1 MSGHNR
7 QEHGAKRQRGNR
19 RRTYVVDAAFQWKYI
34 LTITAGVFVVAATMS
49 SGLYGLLHH
58 QARLRSITPEIHSSE
73 VASVII
79 LFALAFSVVTAIAV
93 GVWCLIA
100 THRICGPLFV
110 LERYLVE
117 LSKGRI
123 PRPRA
128 LRRKDE
134 FKGLYETFSR
144 TTKSLRARKQAE
156 LSELSAILGAARAAV
171 DAKSDDRKLALES
184 ICNHLESLR
193 SAVRESLA
201 VEPEEGAEAAA
212 ESFSSANSTPV
223 PLAQP
228 CS

>member
-7 QEHGAKRQRGNR
+7 QERGAKRRRGNR
-19 RRTYVVDAAFQWKYI
+19 RRRYVVDAAFQWKYI
-34 LTITAGVFVVAATMS
+34 LTITAGVFIVAATMS
-49 SGLYGLLHH
+49 SGLYGVLHH
-58 QARLRSITPEIHSSE
+58 QARLRSINPETYSTE
-73 VASVII
+73 VTSVII
-79 LFALAFSVVTAIAV
+79 LCALAFSVVTAIAV
-93 GVWCLIA
+93 GIWCLIA

-144 TTKSLRARKQAE
+144 ASDSLRERKQAE
-156 LSELSAILGAARAAV
+156 LTELSDMLGTAKAAGGG
-171 DAKSDDRKLALES
+171 DDDDRKVALES

-193 SAVRESLA
+193 SAVRESLG
-201 VEPEEGAEAAA
+201 VEPEEGAGAAVA
-212 ESFSSANSTPV
+212 SFRSTNSMPV
-223 PLAQP
+223 PVAQP
-228 CS
+228 SS

>member
-7 QEHGAKRQRGNR
+7 QERGAKRQRGNR
-19 RRTYVVDAAFQWKYI
+19 RRKYVVDAAFQWKYI
-34 LTITAGVFVVAATMS
+34 LTITAGVFVVSATMS

-58 QARLRSITPEIHSSE
+58 QARLRSINPETYSTE
-73 VASVII
+73 VTSVII
-79 LFALAFSVVTAIAV
+79 LCALAFSVVTAIAV
-93 GVWCLIA
+93 GIWCLIA

-144 TTKSLRARKQAE
+144 ATDSLRERKQAE
-156 LSELSAILGAARAAV
+156 LTELSDMLAAAKAAAGA
-171 DAKSDDRKLALES
+171 DDDDRKLALES
-184 ICNHLESLR
+184 ICNHLEWLR
-193 SAVRESLA
+193 NAVRESLG
-201 VEPEEGAEAAA
+201 VEPEEGAGAAA
-212 ESFSSANSTPV
+212 ASFSSTNSMPV
-223 PLAQP
+223 PVAQP
-228 CS
+228 SS